1 MAMIS
6 PVSAALRLTIN
17 TGMDGSKQI
26 TKTVSLGN
34 ISESASADALA
45 AVAAAL
51 GGLLEYPVAAVKK
64 YSVGMLGA

>member
-1 MAMIS
+1 MAIIN

-34 ISESASADALA
+34 ISESVSADSLA

-51 GGLLEYPVAAVKK
+51 GNLLEYPVAAVKK
-64 YSVGMLGA
+64 YSVGMLGE